1 MVTSAWLWLNFM
13 AILFSAMIL
22 KSRAALQFAFNTLDV
37 EEHPVRSVGF
47 VAATMSSLLYGVT
60 ATVKALV
67 N

>member
-1 MVTSAWLWLNFM
+1 
-13 AILFSAMIL
+13 MIL